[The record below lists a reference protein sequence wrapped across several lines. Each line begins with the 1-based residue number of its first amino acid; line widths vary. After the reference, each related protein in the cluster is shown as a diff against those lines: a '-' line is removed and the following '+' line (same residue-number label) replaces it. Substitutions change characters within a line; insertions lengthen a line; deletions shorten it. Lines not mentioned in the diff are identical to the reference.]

1 MGKLE
6 TMKERYDQITIP
18 EELNIRIQQ
27 EIQNSRK
34 QQEEKRRNSN

>member
-6 TMKERYDQITIP
+6 TMKQRYDQITIP

-27 EIQNSRK
+27 EIQRSRK
-34 QQEEKRRNSN
+34 QQE